1 MRLHFLQHVP
11 FEGLAHIKNW
21 ADRRSITVSKT
32 ALYSGD
38 RFPFMDDFDILVVMG
53 GPMNIYEHRQF
64 PWLTPEKKFIEK
76 AISASKPVLGI
87 CLGAQLIADVAGAKI
102 YPDKY
107 KEIGF
112 FDIERTTQD
121 DNSDLFESIPESFCA
136 FHWHGETFDIPKDA
150 IHLAQSTS
158 CKNQAFQLG
167 DRVLGLQFHL
177 EATPASI
184 DKLITNCSDEIID
197 APYIQS
203 AEKMRLLADNTIS
216 INPLMDMIMENLIK
230 SAINNK

>member
-1 MRLHFLQHVP
+1 MRLHFLQHVG

-38 RFPFMDDFDILVVMG
+38 QFPFMDDFDILVVMG
-53 GPMNIYEHRQF
+53 GPMNIYQHTQF
-64 PWLTPEKKFIEK
+64 PWLTPEKIFIEK

-87 CLGAQLIADVAGAKI
+87 CLGAQLIADVAGVKI
-102 YPDKY
+102 YQNEY

-112 FDIERTTQD
+112 FDIKRTTQD
-121 DNSDLFESIPESFCA
+121 DNLDLFNSIPENFCA

-150 IHLAQSTS
+150 IHLAQSNA

-177 EATPASI
+177 ESTPQSI
-184 DKLITNCSDEIID
+184 DKLIQNCSDEITD

-203 AEKMRLLADNTIS
+203 TEKMRSLADKTTS
-216 INPLMDMIMENLIK
+216 INPLMDTIMDNLAR
-230 SAINNK
+230 SANQ